1 MKRRRELHA
10 YKDSPVKTTILVPV
24 YVRVVP
30 SPFLVCSNNNKQ
42 LDTVISSSVFKNVH
56 RNKSSVYIKIILFS
70 CPGIEFNNNILYADV
85 NNNIFI
91 KLEER
96 QHVERCKYDALS
108 SFSSSENTSNKDSR
122 ISGSRN
128 KSKCERMTEIIMNYG
143 SPNSRLDILRQV
155 MKGSLLSTTL
165 ELITSRSSESSEQYS
180 SALADLKKIVKYNTS
195 KKSNT
200 RRQLLR
206 EGKVNL

>member
-1 MKRRRELHA
+1 MISNSLFKTI
-10 YKDSPVKTTILVPV
+10 YYNQSPV
-24 YVRVVP
+24 
-30 SPFLVCSNNNKQ
+30 S
-42 LDTVISSSVFKNVH
+42 
-56 RNKSSVYIKIILFS
+56 IKIISFS
-70 CPGIEFNNNILYADV
+70 CPDIGLNNKRLHNEV
-85 NNNIFI
+85 NNNELF
-91 KLEER
+91 KLEKR
-96 QHVERCKYDALS
+96 QNAERCKYDDLS

-180 SALADLKKIVKYNTS
+180 SALADLKQIVKYNSS
-195 KKSNT
+195 KKLNT